1 MCLMKI
7 WAGGPNSLRDMIEN
21 SQAKEGKAVIGP
33 IVQELIDRGK
43 AQGLAQGLIKG
54 EAKGLAKGLA
64 RGEAKGL
71 ACALTRLLEHRFG
84 TLPRAVRRWITS
96 APASELDARFT
107 DSLDAKSLA
116 EVLPELDLD

>member
-1 MCLMKI
+1 MV
-7 WAGGPNSLRDMIEN
+7 G
-21 SQAKEGKAVIGP
+21 Q

-54 EAKGLAKGLA
+54 EAKG
-64 RGEAKGL
+64 EAKGL
-71 ACALTRLLEHRFG
+71 AGALTRLLERRFG
-84 TLPRAVRRWITS
+84 MLPRAVRRWIAT

-116 EVLPELDLD
+116 EVFPGLDWN